1 MSSSGFNA
9 DVTLGPAL
17 IGTTVAS
24 CLFGCSVVQTYGYYR
39 RFPLD
44 TLILKLLAL
53 HALSFYI
60 LTFPRLLTLAHLIC
74 IVYWTWTMTVSSFG
88 HPNEITIFA
97 TPRTVNLIITPFICY
112 LVQLFFAYRL
122 FKFSGSW
129 LLAAVCIILGG
140 ISFVGTLIDAAR
152 ALNRKSMH
160 GNMNAQYWLTVLS
173 LVSGAVCDLIITA
186 GLVFYLRKRRAVI
199 KVSRTIDLIDKLT
212 IWSIETGLVTSINAV
227 FVTIFFS
234 IQRTTFIWIGLYMV
248 LGDVYTNVFLAALNS
263 RTPHVQHHF
272 DPEPMLTTMVL
283 QAAISNTSASDRN
296 VSHQVLWVVRPLR

>member
-44 TLILKLLAL
+44 TLILKLLVAL
-53 HALSFYI
+53 VI
-60 LTFPRLLTLAHLIC
+60 
-74 IVYWTWTMTVSSFG
+74 
-88 HPNEITIFA
+88 
-97 TPRTVNLIITPFICY
+97 TVNLIITPFICY

-296 VSHQVLWVVRPLR
+296 LATSNTSMASVSNKPRDRALV